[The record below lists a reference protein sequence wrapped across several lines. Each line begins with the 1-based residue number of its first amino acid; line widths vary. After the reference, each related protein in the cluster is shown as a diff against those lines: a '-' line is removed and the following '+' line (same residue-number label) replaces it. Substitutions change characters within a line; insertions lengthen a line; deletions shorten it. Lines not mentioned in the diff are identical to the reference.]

1 MLKGFTRWFLA
12 WFLVCFLAAVILL
25 CLSLGIRVAAATGTA
40 GSKPVTDPRPDMVT
54 ALQATGPHPSVG
66 DQLAEVSLAAMTI
79 DHCSRVDD
87 AGGDQRG
94 RVKRPGDASPAPV
107 DVVLRGVGTAAA

>member
-25 CLSLGIRVAAATGTA
+25 CLSLGIRVAAATETA
-40 GSKPVTDPRPDMVT
+40 GSKPVTDPRPDVVT

-66 DQLAEVSLAAMTI
+66 DQLAESRSPQSRLTIARELTMWAAISEVVSNDRATRLQA
-79 DHCSRVDD
+79 D
-87 AGGDQRG
+87 
-94 RVKRPGDASPAPV
+94 
-107 DVVLRGVGTAAA
+107 